1 MYILGING
9 GFRQGYQDVSACVTK
24 NGELLA
30 AVEEERLNR
39 IKFSA
44 GKLPESSI
52 HEVLNIAKIDF
63 SEIEE
68 IAFHGETWDDEIQPR
83 LESYFLNHFGS
94 CPPLIRYHHHDC
106 HAASTYYA
114 STFDKAIVITM
125 DNSGDG
131 ISVQVMLGEKG
142 KLTLIDRFERPNSFG
157 LFYQIFTQICG
168 FQKDNEEYKLMGLSS
183 YGDRNKYT
191 FDWLLDFNDGQLIL
205 NQNFIQKLKPGAA
218 SLHKDEMVYN
228 EALLKKLNIKRR
240 IGNQPFD
247 TVYKDLAAS
256 AQQHLEKI
264 MLKMVDYYT
273 DKLAC
278 NTFCFA
284 GGVALNCVMNKEI
297 MNHPK
302 VEHFF
307 VQPASSDAGISVG
320 AAWLAS
326 VKKGQKPTATEN
338 TYLGNEYSNEQIEAY
353 LKQAKLPFQFI
364 ENTEK
369 EAAKIIADG
378 NVLGW
383 FQGRMEFGPRG
394 LGNRSIL
401 ANPTIEGMN
410 NEVNRKIK
418 FRESFRP
425 LCPSVLEEDT
435 SLYFKGKTMVS
446 PYMTV
451 TYNIVSENVL
461 KQIPA
466 VIHVDKTARIQT
478 VNKAENPLYYSL
490 LQELK
495 HLTGHGVVLNTSFNL
510 ANEPIVNTPKEA
522 VATFYSSG
530 MDALIIGNYLLKK

>member
-9 GFRQGYQDVSACVTK
+9 GFRQGYQDVSACIVK

-52 HEVLNIAKIDF
+52 HEVLNITKTDF
-63 SEIEE
+63 SQIEE

-83 LESYFLNHFGS
+83 LESYFFNHFGS
-94 CPPLIRYHHHDC
+94 CPPLVRYHHHDC
-106 HAASTYYA
+106 HASSTYYA
-114 STFDKAIVITM
+114 SNFDKAIVITI

-131 ISVQVMLGEKG
+131 ISVQIMLGENG
-142 KLTLIDRFERPNSFG
+142 KLRLIDRFERPNSLG

-183 YGDRNKYT
+183 YGDRNKYN

-205 NQNFIQKLKPGAA
+205 NQDYIQKLKPGAA

-228 EALLKKLNIKRR
+228 DLLLKKLNINRR
-240 IGNQPFD
+240 LASQTFD

-264 MLKMVDYYT
+264 MLKIIDYYT

-278 NTFCFA
+278 NTLCLA

-302 VEHFF
+302 IERFF

-326 VKKGQKPTATEN
+326 VKKGQKPTTKEN
-338 TYLGNEYSNEQIEAY
+338 VYLGNEFSNDTIETY

-364 ENTEK
+364 DKIEK
-369 EAAKIIADG
+369 EAAKLIAEG
-378 NVLGW
+378 NVIGW

-410 NEVNRKIK
+410 NQVNRKIK

-425 LCPSVLEEDT
+425 LCPSVLEEDAAR
-435 SLYFKGKTMVS
+435 YFKGKSIIS

-451 TYNIVSENVL
+451 VYDIVSDDVL

-466 VIHVDKTARIQT
+466 VIHIDKTARIQT
-478 VNKAENPLYYSL
+478 VSNVENPRYYAL
-490 LQELK
+490 LKELK
-495 HLTGHGVVLNTSFNL
+495 LLTGHGVVLNTSFNL

-530 MDALIIGNYLLKK
+530 MDALIIGNYLIKK

>member
-9 GFRQGYQDVSACVTK
+9 GFRQGYQDVSACIVK
-24 NGELLA
+24 NGKILA

-39 IKFSA
+39 VKFSA
-44 GKLPESSI
+44 GKLPESSV
-52 HEVLNIAKIDF
+52 HEVLKITGINF

-83 LESYFLNHFGS
+83 LENYFLNHFGS

-106 HAASTYYA
+106 HAASTFYA
-114 STFDKAIVITM
+114 STFEKAIVITM

-131 ISVQVMLGEKG
+131 ISVQVMLGEHG
-142 KLTLIDRFERPNSFG
+142 ELNLIDRFERPNSLG

-183 YGDRNKYT
+183 YGDRNRYN
-191 FDWLLDFNDGQLIL
+191 FDWLLDFKDGQLIL
-205 NQNFIQKLKPGAA
+205 NENFIQKLKPGAA

-228 EALLKKLNIKRR
+228 DALLAQLGINRRLNT
-240 IGNQPFD
+240 QPFD
-247 TVYKDLAAS
+247 SIYKDLAAS

-264 MLKMVDYYT
+264 ILKIIDFYS

-278 NTFCFA
+278 DTFCFA

-297 MNHPK
+297 MNCSK
-302 VEHFF
+302 VARFF
-307 VQPASSDAGISVG
+307 VQPASSDAGISIG

-326 VKKGQKPTATEN
+326 VKYNMIPVASTT
-338 TYLGNEYSNEQIEAY
+338 TFLGNEYSNEEIETY
-353 LKQAKLPFQFI
+353 LKQIKIPFLYT
-364 ENTEK
+364 ENPEK
-369 EAAKIIADG
+369 EAAQLISEGHVI
-378 NVLGW
+378 GW

-425 LCPSVLEEDT
+425 LCPSILEEDVM
-435 SLYFKGKTMVS
+435 LYFKGKSAVS

-451 TYNIVSENVL
+451 TYEIRSEDIL

-478 VNKAENPLYYSL
+478 VSKNDNLLYYAL
-490 LQELK
+490 LQEIK
-495 HLTGHGVVLNTSFNL
+495 QRTGHGVVLNTSFNL
-510 ANEPIVNTPKEA
+510 ANEPIVNTPREA